1 MINNLGLSFGLLIAL
16 FVPGF
21 ILLSALLINVYGINF
36 LSGSNI
42 KDMMPT
48 LKESHIFIMFIITI
62 ISLTLGLLLDG
73 IRYVVTWIIQVLVKS
88 EIDTSIFKEED
99 RKYYD
104 WVVEHNFRF
113 HQFYSN
119 ICLALL
125 ISALMLNGTLHFG
138 ILWPAYFFS
147 IICLISAVLS
157 YKKALDSLNDRI
169 TLIKKGEAQ

>member
-1 MINNLGLSFGLLIAL
+1 MINNLGLFFGLLIAL

-21 ILLSALLINVYGINF
+21 ILLSSLVINVYGLNF
-36 LSGSNI
+36 SSGSNI
-42 KDMMPT
+42 KEMMPS
-48 LKESHIFIMFIITI
+48 LKESYIFIMFIITI
-62 ISLTLGLLLDG
+62 ISLTLGLLLDS
-73 IRYVVTWIIQVLVKS
+73 IRYVITWIIQLIGKS
-88 EIDTSIFKEED
+88 EIDTSIFREED

-113 HQFYSN
+113 HQFYLN

-125 ISALMLNGTLHFG
+125 ISALLLNSILHFS
-138 ILWPAYFFS
+138 ILWPVYFFS

-169 TLIKKGEAQ
+169 TLIKKGGAQ